1 MGDPALEES
10 HTRGLPA
17 DHTGKVVFMCI
28 GKYKGVPTYFSSS
41 QFYADSKYAYVHV
54 SILWSR
60 WNIVQ
65 KLKLSTRYGL
75 LQFLALTPTFAV
87 GPMWRTLVSFRC
99 KYMNISWTSGYLEDT
114 SWTFLLPG
122 GKVVT
127 HWEQKREALALLP
140 CRQPGKNHIFS
151 FFITWRDQVIYSLYI
166 SPHILSLTR
175 CSNIFSHSP
184 NKSPVFCLQVT
195 SHLGNLVERERA
207 MTKLVN
213 NGPEEHLDLVEK
225 MQKGL
230 KVRRSD
236 V

>member
-1 MGDPALEES
+1 
-10 HTRGLPA
+10 
-17 DHTGKVVFMCI
+17 MCI
-28 GKYKGVPTYFSSS
+28 GNCKGVPTYFSSS

-99 KYMNISWTSGYLEDT
+99 KYLNISWTSGYLEDT

-122 GKVVT
+122 GKVVA

-151 FFITWRDQVIYSLYI
+151 FSITWSLPGTRYIYLLIFCHTDFVVHFVPI
-166 SPHILSLTR
+166 SFLTHPINLQEYVFRWRPTLATWWRGSEPWPSWWTTDLRNTLTLSRR
-175 CSNIFSHSP
+175 C
-184 NKSPVFCLQVT
+184 
-195 SHLGNLVERERA
+195 
-207 MTKLVN
+207 
-213 NGPEEHLDLVEK
+213 
-225 MQKGL
+225 
-230 KVRRSD
+230 RR
-236 V
+236 VWR